1 MLFLHESGGSS
12 ATWQGQLTGLA
23 QTGRCLVL
31 DLPGHGRS
39 EGMGCESVGECSLA
53 VLGFLDA
60 LAIRWP
66 VVIVGVCFG
75 AAIAAEIA
83 LHAPERVAAL
93 VLSGITEGGRASDEV
108 RRETAL
114 GEAPETFVNEMLS
127 ANAPS
132 RLRNDRLKRWR
143 KTSPLVRHW
152 TLNAQAT
159 YPMGRT
165 LNALKVPQVWIA
177 GEEDPVVPPSRL
189 PGLAET
195 AARVRMV
202 SIPRAGC
209 LSMLEQPALFNQAV
223 SAFLDEAQVVS
234 RSFYPEN
241 RRPGGY
247 RRRSV

>member
-12 ATWQGQLTGLA
+12 ATWRGQLTGLA
-23 QTGRCLVL
+23 LTGRCLVL

-39 EGMGCESVGECSLA
+39 EGMGCETVGEYSMA
-53 VLGFLDA
+53 VLGFLDT

-75 AAIAAEIA
+75 AAVAAEIA
-83 LHAPERVAAL
+83 LNAPQRVAAL
-93 VLSGITEGGRASDEV
+93 VLCGITEGGRASDEV

-114 GEAPETFVNEMLS
+114 GEAPEIFVNEMLS
-127 ANAPS
+127 CNAPS
-132 RLRNDRLKRWR
+132 RMRNDRLKRWR

-152 TLNAQAT
+152 TLNALAA

-165 LNALKVPQVWIA
+165 LSTLKVPQVWIA
-177 GEEDPVVPPSRL
+177 GSEDPVVPPNQL

-195 AARVRMV
+195 AAGARMV
-202 SIPRAGC
+202 TIPRAGC
-209 LSMLEQPALFNQAV
+209 LSMLEQPVLFNQAV
-223 SAFLDEAQVVS
+223 SAFLEEGHIALRPCPS
-234 RSFYPEN
+234 EE

-247 RRRSV
+247 RRR